1 LPFLKEQHKKGLR
14 VYMVQSINNMAKGK
28 GYKLTSATG
37 DGTPKTCAFFFSDQG
52 CRNGDAC
59 KFSHTQEPA
68 ATTTCPSATASV
80 SSSSVCSSESDES
93 DDGEIIEKKA
103 GAYASLANGE
113 VDIRKQAPV
122 CVNPFL
128 TAVAQPTSTTTQP
141 VATQKQPAVEE
152 PPVEKKKKKRKK
164 NKESTTPVSSDGGN
178 IFDLGKAENQ
188 NPPVQQ
194 QGTAASILASVA
206 AVVAPPP
213 QANQEAVAIAA
224 PPAKK
229 KQKKQQQQQLNPTNE
244 ANNSTPNFRNLQLP
258 IASFSLPTDT
268 SAIASTPRSPSANTP
283 TKQQPAPTPPSTL
296 PLPTATPSHLKW
308 KNAVIAT
315 RQHTNYTNAFNY
327 QRIQQLELS
336 HGLSTPQDWITCRTY
351 NKSWCTNNIP
361 SSIAID
367 CEMCETKD
375 PISGKSD
382 TKALCRISIVN
393 GDNPSEVL
401 LDTLVK
407 PQWPVTNHRTFVNG
421 ITEEHL
427 KDVKFTLKHAQAF
440 MLSLCSDQTVIVGHA
455 VHNDLLALRMVHHV
469 VADTAMLYTHGGSDE
484 GTPSLKNVAH
494 GVLKREMPDVH
505 DSVNDARVAYEC
517 AQHYITNNGKVD
529 PIEKVY
535 SRSNSRKSL
544 DSTDTAMLLV
554 HRLPTTTLSQHITEM
569 FIAYTYIKP
578 KVVPDII
585 FSGTYGKCHVEFTSR
600 EHAEL
605 AYNSLVG
612 DEREDKTGKKQK
624 RVSLKGGGYVCVRK
638 MKKGK

>member
-1 LPFLKEQHKKGLR
+1 
-14 VYMVQSINNMAKGK
+14 MAKGK

-37 DGTPKTCAFFFSDQG
+37 YGTPKTCAFFFSDQG
-52 CRNGDAC
+52 CRNGDTC
-59 KFSHTQEPA
+59 KFSHTQQPA
-68 ATTTCPSATASV
+68 SVVATCPSATASV

-103 GAYASLANGE
+103 GAYASLVNGE
-113 VDIRKQAPV
+113 VDIRGNQQQQQAPG

-141 VATQKQPAVEE
+141 SVAQKQPAVKE
-152 PPVEKKKKKRKK
+152 PTVVEKKKKKRKK
-164 NKESTTPVSSDGGN
+164 NKESTTPVSSNDGGN

-188 NPPVQQ
+188 NPPVVQ
-194 QGTAASILASVA
+194 QGTAASIMASVT

-213 QANQEAVAIAA
+213 QANNNTANQKEAVAAQ

-229 KQKKQQQQQLNPTNE
+229 KQKKQQQLNPTN
-244 ANNSTPNFRNLQLP
+244 NDNSTPNFRNLQLP
-258 IASFSLPTDT
+258 IASFSLPTYTT
-268 SAIASTPRSPSANTP
+268 SAAIASTPKSPSVAAP
-283 TKQQPAPTPPSTL
+283 TKQQPTPTSTLQPSTL

-315 RQHTNYTNAFNY
+315 RQHYNYTNAFNY

-336 HGLSTPQDWITCRTY
+336 NGLSTPQDWITCRTY
-351 NKSWCTNNIP
+351 DGKSWCNNIP

-375 PISGKSD
+375 PISGKTD

-401 LDTLVK
+401 LDTLIK

-427 KDVKFTLKHAQAF
+427 KDVKFTLKHAQSF
-440 MLSLCSDQTVIVGHA
+440 MLSLCSDQTVIIGHA

-469 VADTAMLYTHGGSDE
+469 IADTAMLYTHGDMNE

-494 GVLKREMPDVH
+494 GVLKRDMPDVH

-517 AQHYITNNGKVD
+517 AQHYINNNGKVD

-535 SRSNSRKSL
+535 SRSSNSRKSL
-544 DSTDTAMLLV
+544 DSSTDTAMLLV

-585 FSGTYGKCHVEFTSR
+585 FSGTYGKCHVEFTTK

-612 DEREDKTGKKQK
+612 EEREDKTGKKQK
-624 RVSLKGGGYVCVRK
+624 RVGLKGGGYVCVRK